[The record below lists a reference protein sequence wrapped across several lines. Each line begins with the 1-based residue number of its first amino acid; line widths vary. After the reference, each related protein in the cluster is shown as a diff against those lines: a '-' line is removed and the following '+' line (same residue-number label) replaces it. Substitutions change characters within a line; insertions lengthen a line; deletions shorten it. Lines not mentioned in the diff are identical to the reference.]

1 MRFIAVSAV
10 NALGYFVYNGNWLR
24 ISVLYKRLIISVGS
38 AMDGLDIDLIDWCG
52 LNQLTDDQID
62 RLWSE
67 TSGLNL
73 LLDCDVVI
81 AEVSEGEELVNYTD
95 VYYRFYVENEAD
107 LLKAKEQQA
116 L

>member
-1 MRFIAVSAV
+1 MV
-10 NALGYFVYNGNWLR
+10 NEASFAR
-24 ISVLYKRLIISVGS
+24 TICSGS
-38 AMDGLDIDLIDWCG
+38 AMDGLDINLIDWCE

-67 TSGLNL
+67 TSELNL

-95 VYYRFYVENEAD
+95 VYYRFYVGNNAD
-107 LLKAKEQQA
+107 LLKAKEQLRLAIMKICQR
-116 L
+116 